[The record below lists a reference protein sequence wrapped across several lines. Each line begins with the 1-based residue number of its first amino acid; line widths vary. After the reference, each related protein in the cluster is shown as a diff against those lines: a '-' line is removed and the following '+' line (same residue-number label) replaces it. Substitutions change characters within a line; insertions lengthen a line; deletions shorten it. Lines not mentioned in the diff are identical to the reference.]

1 MREGEDNDVF
11 YEHPQCKRSRRAY
24 QVLHST
30 VYHVFN
36 LCVCTLLLLLALIE
50 HPSLGEEVDLTE
62 DTLTGII
69 VVRETVFLLIDSY
82 IWYCRS

>member
-82 IWYCRS
+82 YV